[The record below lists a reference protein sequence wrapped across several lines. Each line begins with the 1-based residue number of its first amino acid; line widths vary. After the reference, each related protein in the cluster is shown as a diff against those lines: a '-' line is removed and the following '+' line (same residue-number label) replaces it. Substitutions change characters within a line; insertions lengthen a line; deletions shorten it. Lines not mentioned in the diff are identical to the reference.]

1 MKQWPTLKIM
11 KSLFSP
17 KAVNTDDSVFYN
29 AGRIFANDGNIKYEG
44 CVHEYPVVTDKSLT
58 LVSLK
63 LPRVIVRHDGY
74 EKEVRA
80 DKNKTVRN
88 ITLIKKSFRKNLT
101 TLSIIII
108 TTEIQNP

>member
-1 MKQWPTLKIM
+1 M
-11 KSLFSP
+11 
-17 KAVNTDDSVFYN
+17 
-29 AGRIFANDGNIKYEG
+29 
-44 CVHEYPVVTDKSLT
+44 TDKSLT